1 MTQSRGLR
9 KKAGW
14 WLATAVV
21 LAGVALFVV
30 LMKSRRPES
39 ASRETTTTRAELAAD
54 AGIVLPGAAG
64 PACESH
70 ATCAKGAL
78 CTRGRCEVIT
88 SRTTECRD
96 VMVRFPRGASE
107 LSSSAGDAV
116 ERAARCLSADRQPTF
131 ALPGRQRGAHEGA
144 SLRRQARARPA
155 WRGTR
160 AAREDRRARGALR
173 ASRAPSPLLD
183 ASACPHPPALREP
196 RLGAGPSEV
205 MATAV
210 HVSRSLGAR
219 HEPRCHLKD
228 LRASLVSGR
237 WWPAFC
243 GPKCPSSR
251 PSHAVYRAVPRSTE
265 LELLQGPIAPGESA
279 IVFLSDRDPT
289 KQRSLWEKQDYAG
302 CPHGIAPA
310 LAVDF
315 ATPST

>member
-64 PACESH
+64 PACESR

-116 ERAARCLSADRQPTF
+116 ERAARCLSADRQPTIAIEPSNDPSRSPGDNE
-131 ALPGRQRGAHEGA
+131 ALTKARVSAVKRALDQRGVAPERLEKTGVHE
-144 SLRRQARARPA
+144 AR
-155 WRGTR
+155 
-160 AAREDRRARGALR
+160 
-173 ASRAPSPLLD
+173 
-183 ASACPHPPALREP
+183 
-196 RLGAGPSEV
+196 
-205 MATAV
+205 
-210 HVSRSLGAR
+210 
-219 HEPRCHLKD
+219 
-228 LRASLVSGR
+228 
-237 WWPAFC
+237 
-243 GPKCPSSR
+243 
-251 PSHAVYRAVPRSTE
+251 
-265 LELLQGPIAPGESA
+265 
-279 IVFLSDRDPT
+279 
-289 KQRSLWEKQDYAG
+289 
-302 CPHGIAPA
+302 
-310 LAVDF
+310 
-315 ATPST
+315 